1 MGLVNNIFQGSYTY
15 FVNSS
20 EPQSQA
26 RTSELFQKN
35 EKTNVLEKNKS
46 QAKDTFSKSTEFS
59 EREKQ
64 IIEELRRRD
73 EAVRRHEQAHIAA
86 GGSLVRGAANYS
98 YQIGPDGKQYAVGG
112 EVQIDISPEDT
123 PEATIRKMQQVQRAA
138 LAPSDPSPQDRAVA
152 AMASR
157 LEMQAAM
164 EARSSDKNQNS
175 NSLQKRNN
183 TDNTEQNFSNSKN
196 YITPQAKLALAAY
209 RKAENFQ

>member
-1 MGLVNNIFQGSYTY
+1 MDLINNISQGSYAV
-15 FVNSS
+15 FINDWLMPNR
-20 EPQSQA
+20 EN
-26 RTSELFQKN
+26 RELQKN
-35 EKTNVLEKNKS
+35 ERSNTSEKTKT
-46 QAKDTFSKSTEFS
+46 QAKDTFSKSAELS
-59 EREKQ
+59 DREKQ
-64 IIEELRRRD
+64 IVEELRRRD

-157 LEMQAAM
+157 IEMQAAM
-164 EARSSDKNQNS
+164 EARSSEDTQSSNKLLQKKQSENS
-175 NSLQKRNN
+175 NKSSSYQNN
-183 TDNTEQNFSNSKN
+183 TIS
-196 YITPQAKLALAAY
+196 PQAKLALAAY
-209 RKAENFQ
+209 RKAETF

>member
-1 MGLVNNIFQGSYTY
+1 MDLINNISQGSYTV
-15 FVNSS
+15 FINDWLMPNR
-20 EPQSQA
+20 EN
-26 RTSELFQKN
+26 RELQKN
-35 EKTNVLEKNKS
+35 ERSNTSEKTKT
-46 QAKDTFSKSTEFS
+46 QAKDTFSKSAELS
-59 EREKQ
+59 DREKQ
-64 IIEELRRRD
+64 IVEELRRRD

-157 LEMQAAM
+157 IEMQAAM
-164 EARSSDKNQNS
+164 EARSSEDTQSSNKLLQKKQSENS
-175 NSLQKRNN
+175 NKSSSYQNN
-183 TDNTEQNFSNSKN
+183 TIS
-196 YITPQAKLALAAY
+196 PQAKLALAAY
-209 RKAENFQ
+209 RKAETF